1 MEEREQ
7 NKDIHTNTKEDNLTR
22 IVVLKESDKIA
33 SEIQELVNNGFEA
46 GRASKLD
53 VVSFI
58 FTWFKANITDDL
70 IHQLRMSCT
79 DELTMLENV
88 LKKAKSSGNLPPE
101 LRSALAQHFFGGV
114 TPSLKKNKKSL
125 KQDGII
131 DTNKESEA
139 A

>member
-1 MEEREQ
+1 MEDREQ
-7 NKDIHTNTKEDNLTR
+7 NNNINTNTKEDNLTR

-33 SEIQELVNNGFEA
+33 TEIQEMVNEGFEA

-58 FTWFKANITDDL
+58 FNWFKANITDDL

-88 LKKAKSSGNLPPE
+88 LKKAKSSKSLPPE
-101 LRSALAQHFFGGV
+101 LRTALAQHFFGNV
-114 TPSLKKNKKSL
+114 TLSPKKNKKPL
-125 KQDGII
+125 KNESII

>member
-1 MEEREQ
+1 MEDKEQ
-7 NKDIHTNTKEDNLTR
+7 NTDMDTNKKEDNLTR
-22 IVVLKESDKIA
+22 IVVLKESEKIA
-33 SEIQELVNNGFEA
+33 TEIQDQVNNGFEA

-58 FTWFKANITDDL
+58 FNWFKANITDDL

-101 LRSALAQHFFGGV
+101 LRSALAQHFFGSV
-114 TPSLKKNKKSL
+114 TPSPKKNKKPL
-125 KQDGII
+125 KSESII
-131 DTNKESEA
+131 DTIKESEA

>member
-1 MEEREQ
+1 MEDREQ
-7 NKDIHTNTKEDNLTR
+7 NNNINTNTKEDNLTR

-33 SEIQELVNNGFEA
+33 AEIQEMVNDGFEA
-46 GRASKLD
+46 GHATKLN

-58 FTWFKANITDDL
+58 FNWFKANITDDL

-88 LKKAKSSGNLPPE
+88 LKKAKSSKSLPPE
-101 LRSALAQHFFGGV
+101 LRAALAQHFFGSA
-114 TPSLKKNKKSL
+114 TLSPKKNKKHL
-125 KQDGII
+125 KNESII